1 MRTASERLVV
11 GIGSSHGDD
20 QAGWLV
26 AELLQQR
33 LELGQIVL
41 SGCRVRK
48 AAVPL
53 DLLHWLDGVAEL
65 IICDACVS
73 EDPDAAVQTLTLT
86 DGDDGQVLEGPRKG
100 IPETPRGSHGYGVM
114 DVLQLLQKTLGR
126 LPATTLWLIPGKVYS
141 PGSEVSEVVR
151 KAVIQVVQEVEHFLV
166 RT

>member
-1 MRTASERLVV
+1 VKTASERLVV

-26 AELLQQR
+26 ADLLQQR
-33 LELGQIVL
+33 LERGQVVL
-41 SGCRVRK
+41 SGCGVRK

-53 DLLHWLDGVAEL
+53 DLLHWLDGVSEL
-65 IICDACVS
+65 IICDACVA
-73 EDPDAAVQTLTLT
+73 ENPDATVQKLTLT
-86 DGDDGQVLEGPRKG
+86 DGDDGQLLEDPRIE

-151 KAVIQVVQEVEHFLV
+151 KAVIQVAQEVEHFLV
-166 RT
+166 